1 MDAKEQ
7 IFLRNDLSE
16 KSLNMSSLRLTL
28 SLPEHLWCLVTMVTC
43 NAPTIDSIG
52 EVGWSQRSLRVDNI
66 LSLILRHNSTDDLVI
81 AVVISVARKP
91 YQDKYNCFAIEI
103 AHRQMKKM
111 PA

>member
-1 MDAKEQ
+1 MDENKQ
-7 IFLRNDLSE
+7 IFFLRNDLSE
-16 KSLNMSSLRLTL
+16 KSFNMSSLRLTL

-81 AVVISVARKP
+81 AVVISVARKASHI
-91 YQDKYNCFAIEI
+91 KTNTI
-103 AHRQMKKM
+103 ALQLKLLTDR
-111 PA
+111 